1 LTRSHFFLN
10 FKNLNQLCFKMK
22 ISFHGAARTVT
33 GSKHLLQLKSGK
45 KILLDCG
52 MFQGM
57 GQETLQLNKEF
68 GFEPSEIDYV
78 IISHGHVDHI
88 GLLPKLVK
96 EGFDKKI
103 YCTEATASLIRVM
116 LLDSANI
123 QEADVSYVNKI
134 RKEKGQAPVA
144 PLYTVEDAG
153 NVNPLLVAK
162 SYGTWHKLDDEV
174 ELLYTDAGHII
185 GSACVH
191 LRIKESGNITHLT
204 FSGDLGRYNDAIL
217 KSPEPFPQ
225 ADVIIMESTYGNKQH
240 PFTASPADQLLRQ
253 IESTCLEKKGKLII
267 PAFSLGRTQELL
279 YALNQLELERRLP
292 NIDYYVDSPLSLR
305 VTQIVK
311 QYPEL
316 YNRHV
321 QEVLKRDEDPFS
333 FRRLTMIEDVEA
345 SKSLNFKREPCVIIS
360 ASGMAEAGRVKH
372 HIANN
377 IEDARNTILIVGY
390 CEPESL
396 GGRLRAGAKEVG
408 IFGQRY
414 PVMADVQVI
423 ESLSAHGDYNDM
435 SQWLACQDPKL
446 VRNFFIVHGEYDV
459 QLELKNRLLK
469 KGFDNITI
477 PSRHQVYGMGD
488 SD

>member
-1 LTRSHFFLN
+1 
-10 FKNLNQLCFKMK
+10 MK

-33 GSKHLLQLKSGK
+33 GSKHLLHLKSGK

-57 GQETLQLNKEF
+57 GSETIQLNQDF
-68 GFEPSEIDYV
+68 GFEPTEIDYV

-123 QEADVSYVNKI
+123 QEADVNYVNKI
-134 RKEKGQAPVA
+134 RKAKGQAPVA

-153 NVNPLLVAK
+153 RVNPLLETK
-162 SYGTWHKLDDEV
+162 SYGVWHQLDDDV

-191 LRIKESGNITHLT
+191 LKIKENGNITHLT
-204 FSGDLGRYNDAIL
+204 FSGDLGRYNDDIL
-217 KSPEPFPQ
+217 KSPESFPQ

-240 PFTASPADQLLRQ
+240 PYTASPAEQLLRH
-253 IESTCLEKKGKLII
+253 IEDTCIEKRGKLII

-292 NIDYYVDSPLSLR
+292 DIDYYVDSPLSFR

-311 QYPEL
+311 RYPEL
-316 YNRHV
+316 YNKHV
-321 QEVLKRDEDPFS
+321 QEVLKRDEDPFA

-345 SKSLNFKREPCVIIS
+345 SKSLNFKKDPCVIIS

-396 GGRLRAGAKEVG
+396 GGRLRAGANEVG

-414 PVMADVQVI
+414 SVKANVSII

-435 SQWLACQDPKL
+435 SQWLACQDPQL

-459 QLELKNRLLK
+459 QQELKNRLLK
-469 KGFDNITI
+469 KGFDNIVI
-477 PSRHQVYGMGD
+477 PYRHQMVGLGD